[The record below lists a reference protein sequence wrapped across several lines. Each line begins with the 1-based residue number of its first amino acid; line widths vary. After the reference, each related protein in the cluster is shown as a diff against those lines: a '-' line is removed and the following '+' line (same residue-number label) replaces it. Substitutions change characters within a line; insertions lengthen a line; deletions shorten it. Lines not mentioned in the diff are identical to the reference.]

1 MALENYPWKSK
12 ALNVF
17 APHPDEVDRFCA
29 FVKDELAKDGIDTIM
44 MIVRYNYM
52 FTSHPECR
60 GNFPLSYED
69 VQKMVE
75 TCRDCGIE
83 LIPNM
88 NLMGHQTIQD
98 YKEPDGLLRGHPEFS
113 ETPVDEEPEYAYS
126 LCPSHPEIFDVVTA
140 LVDELIEAF
149 QPRYFHMGMDEI
161 FYIGKCERCAGA
173 DPGEL
178 FAAWVNKLA
187 DHLLAKG
194 IIPMMWGDRLL
205 NAGEIGYGPWDA
217 SANGTWTA
225 LGKVRK
231 EIIITDWH
239 YYNWHWFPSPE
250 IFAKAG
256 HKVYLCPFNVA
267 ANAKLFL
274 DYAKEHDQGNILGVM
289 ETTWVPVHWF
299 MDSMEGKPLDEEK
312 WYKGGTPHVIHCY
325 NWLFRNGALELP
337 KELQEEDD

>member
-1 MALENYPWKSK
+1 MALENYPWRSK
-12 ALNVF
+12 ALNIF
-17 APHPDEVDRFCA
+17 APHPEEVDRFCA
-29 FVKDELAKDGIDTIM
+29 FVKDKLAKDGIDTIV
-44 MIVRYNYM
+44 MIVRYNYR

-60 GNFPLSYED
+60 GDFPLSYED
-69 VQKMVE
+69 VQKMVV

-98 YKEPDGLLRGHPEFS
+98 YKEPDGLLRGHPAFS
-113 ETPVDEEPEYAYS
+113 ETPIDEEPEYAYS
-126 LCPSHPEIFDVVTA
+126 LCPSHPEIFGVVTD
-140 LVDELIEAF
+140 LMDELIEAF
-149 QPRYFHMGMDEI
+149 RPHYFHMGMDEI

-187 DHLLAKG
+187 DHLLVKG
-194 IIPMMWGDRLL
+194 ITPMMWGDRLL
-205 NAGEIGYGPWDA
+205 NAGELGYGPWDA
-217 SANGTWTA
+217 SQNGTWTA

-289 ETTWVPVHWF
+289 ETTWVPAHWF
-299 MDSMEGKPLDEEK
+299 MDGMEGKPLDNEK

-325 NWLFRNGALELP
+325 HWLFRNGKLELP